1 MPGEVNRATSPVP
14 GVAIGDPEALAA
26 STPREVDVAF
36 KAAYN
41 RLPQTIGPTR
51 SGESCRRDA
60 D

>member
-1 MPGEVNRATSPVP
+1 VP
-14 GVAIGDPEALAA
+14 GVAIDDPEALAA

-41 RLPQTIGPTR
+41 RLLQTVGPMQ